1 MLPTFYVLHN
11 RLTKN
16 SNSTAKNQRLTVQG
30 IHHRVPRAAH
40 LVEATNQ
47 HIRLTALDSTAIQN
61 ITALLFNKKKT
72 AVVNRNYFTFE
83 IQL

>member
-1 MLPTFYVLHN
+1 MLHN

-16 SNSTAKNQRLTVQG
+16 SNSTAKHQQLTVRG

-47 HIRLTALDSTAIQN
+47 HIRITALDSTAIQIQQHFYLIKN
-61 ITALLFNKKKT
+61 SI
-72 AVVNRNYFTFE
+72 RQSE
-83 IQL
+83 IDRGEKE